1 MAQRL
6 KTDWSLFVTVV
17 AMVFFGL
24 VILFSASSVTAEVRY
39 QNSGFFLLRQLGWA
53 VGAFAALMLLKR
65 FDYRRLNNP
74 RLAFIAMGM
83 VIVLL
88 IAVLAIDTRHH
99 RWIRIGGVGIQPS
112 EFAKPALILFLA
124 FFISHRSKAINS
136 RYTLLPAVVSLL
148 LMSGLVV
155 VADLGTALVLV
166 ATAAAVFYVAG
177 LEHRYF
183 FAAALIG
190 VLCIAG
196 AVVAK
201 PYRLG
206 RIIAYVD
213 PDYTILD
220 KIDPKGYIKN
230 YVHSGMS
237 TRDPGYQARQAK
249 IAVGSGGVLG
259 LGLMQGRQKLFY
271 LPEAHTDFIY
281 AVVGEELGLWGCG
294 AVLAGFLVILYRG
307 LRLYWLAADDFG
319 RYLALGVAASIV
331 LQAMINMSVVL
342 DLGPTKGIPLPMIS
356 HGGSS
361 LLSTLTSLGMLLS
374 VSERS

>member
-6 KTDWSLFVTVV
+6 KTDWSLFVTIV

-39 QNSGFFLLRQLGWA
+39 QNSGFFLFRQLGWA
-53 VGAFAALMLLKR
+53 VSGFAALMLLKR
-65 FDYRRLNNP
+65 FDYRRLNNST
-74 RLAFIAMGM
+74 LAFTAIGI

-88 IAVLAIDTRHH
+88 IAVLVLDARHH
-99 RWIRIGGVGIQPS
+99 RWIRLGPVGIQPS
-112 EFAKPALILFLA
+112 EFAKPALIIFLA

-136 RYTLLPAVVSLL
+136 RYTLLPAVISLL

-155 VADLGTALVLV
+155 YSDLGTALVLV
-166 ATAAAVFYVAG
+166 ATAASVFYVAG

-196 AVVAK
+196 AVAAK

-206 RIIAYVD
+206 RLIAYLD
-213 PDYTILD
+213 PDYKILD

-249 IAVGSGGVLG
+249 IAVGSGGALG

-294 AVLAGFLVILYRG
+294 AVLAGFLLILYRG
-307 LRLYWLAADDFG
+307 LRLYWLAPDEFG

-374 VSERS
+374 VSERA